1 MITLSENAR
10 KELDAYFADKEKAGV
25 RVFLATGGCSG
36 PRLAL
41 ALDESTADDEVF
53 ENNGYT
59 LCIEKDLYK
68 QTGKVSID
76 MSYMGFV
83 VESEL
88 DVPGVGEGGGCASCG
103 GGCGSH

>member
-10 KELDAYFADKEKAGV
+10 KELDAYFDGKEKAGV

-36 PRLAL
+36 ARLAL
-41 ALDESTADDEVF
+41 ALDEPTAGDEIF
-53 ENNGYT
+53 ENSGYT

-68 QTGKVSID
+68 QAGDVSID

-83 VESEL
+83 VESALEI
-88 DVPGVGEGGGCASCG
+88 PGLGMGGCGSCG
-103 GGCGSH
+103 GGCDTH

>member
-10 KELDAYFADKEKAGV
+10 KELDAYFTDKEKSGV

-36 PRLAL
+36 ARLAL
-41 ALDESTADDEVF
+41 ALDEATENDDVF
-53 ENNGYT
+53 ENSGYN

-68 QTGKVSID
+68 QTGDISID

-83 VESEL
+83 IDTALE
-88 DVPGVGEGGGCASCG
+88 VPGLNMGGCASCG
-103 GGCGSH
+103 GSCGG